1 MAKLTILIALVAAL
15 VLVVHT
21 SAFQSS
27 KQSCKRQLQQVNLRH
42 CENHIAQRIQQQQ
55 EEEEDHA
62 LKLRG
67 IKHVILRHRS
77 SQEYSEESE
86 ELDQCCEQLNELN
99 SQRCQCRALQQIY
112 ESQSEQC
119 EGSQQEQQL
128 EQELEKLP
136 RTCGFGPLRRCDVNP
151 DEE

>member
-21 SAFQSS
+21 SAFRSS
-27 KQSCKRQLQQVNLRH
+27 EQSCKRQLQQVNLRH
-42 CENHIAQRIQQQQ
+42 CENHIDQRIQQQQ
-55 EEEEDHA
+55 EEEEDRA
-62 LKLRG
+62 RKLRG
-67 IKHVILRHRS
+67 IKHVILRHKS
-77 SQEYSEESE
+77 SQESE

-119 EGSQQEQQL
+119 EGRQQEQQL
-128 EQELEKLP
+128 EGELEKLP
-136 RTCGFGPLRRCDVNP
+136 RICGFGPLRRCNINP